1 MSVDGTW
8 NLTVQSPMG
17 EEKSVLTLT
26 LDGGRLSGT
35 ISGAEGIS
43 HLKQAKL
50 VGGVMS
56 WNTDIT
62 SPMPLTLE
70 FSGTVEGDA
79 MAGQV
84 KLGMFGNAPGL
95 FNAFE

>member
-1 MSVDGTW
+1 MSVDGKW
-8 NLTVQSPMG
+8 NLTVQSPIG

-26 LDGGRLSGT
+26 LDGERLSGT

-43 HLKQAKL
+43 DLKQAKL
-50 VGGVMS
+50 ADSVVS

-62 SPMPLTLE
+62 SPMPLKLE
-70 FSGTVEGDA
+70 FCGTVEGDA

-84 KLGMFGNAPGL
+84 KLGMFGNAPFTGVRG
-95 FNAFE
+95 

>member
-1 MSVDGTW
+1 MPVDGTW
-8 NLTVQSPMG
+8 DLTVHSPMG

-26 LDGGRLSGT
+26 LDGERLSGT
-35 ISGAEGIS
+35 ISGADGTS
-43 HLKQAKL
+43 DLKQAKL
-50 VGGVMS
+50 ADNVVS

-70 FSGTVEGDA
+70 FCGTVEGDA

-84 KLGMFGNAPGL
+84 KLGMFGNAPFTGVR
-95 FNAFE
+95 N

>member
-1 MSVDGTW
+1 MPVDGTW
-8 NLTVQSPMG
+8 DLTVQSPMG
-17 EEKSVLTLT
+17 EQKSVLTLA
-26 LDGGRLSGT
+26 LDGEQLSGT

-43 HLKQAKL
+43 DLKQAKL
-50 VGGVMS
+50 VGSVVS

-62 SPMPLTLE
+62 SPMSLTLE

-84 KLGMFGNAPGL
+84 KLGMFGNAPFTGVRG
-95 FNAFE
+95 

>member
-26 LDGGRLSGT
+26 LDGERLSGT
-35 ISGAEGIS
+35 ISGAEGTS
-43 HLKQAKL
+43 DLKQAKL
-50 VGGVMS
+50 AGNVVS
-56 WNTDIT
+56 WNTGIA

-70 FSGTVEGDA
+70 FSGMVEGDA

-84 KLGMFGNAPGL
+84 KLGMFGNAPFTG
-95 FNAFE
+95 ARG